1 MLNRLLMSYN
11 YLPLDRKPLF
21 FDQIINLL
29 DYEQLV
35 SITFDAHE
43 QILISKDYLDKKITE
58 GTLLDNINA
67 INGKAIVAS
76 DIGNIQEQ
84 ILVSN
89 AFTEGAILP
98 IPIVKLTL
106 MLKIKSLSY
115 GKSGIDI
122 ETVKRLMEMYN
133 NDMLPVLYD
142 DGNFNDAAIL
152 SQLSL
157 PLIGLGKAYYKGELM
172 AASEA
177 LKKQGWQPLQLKSK
191 EAVALI
197 SGYQFTNACGL
208 FYAKEALSNN
218 AIDKATLAEI
228 TTLLINAANTPT
240 DAIMIDAEKDTIT
253 YQTVDNATLVNAIAQ
268 LPKH

>member
-1 MLNRLLMSYN
+1 MSYN

-43 QILISKDYLDKKITE
+43 QILIGRDYLDKKIAE
-58 GTLLDNINA
+58 GALLDGITTIDGKVIKADEVANIQ
-67 INGKAIVAS
+67 S
-76 DIGNIQEQ
+76 DI
-84 ILVSN
+84 LVRY

-106 MLKIKSLSY
+106 MLKIKSLSF

-122 ETVKRLMEMYN
+122 ETVKRLIEMYN

-157 PLIGLGKAYYKGELM
+157 PLIGLGKVYYKDELM
-172 AASEA
+172 ATSEA
-177 LKKQGWQPLQLKSK
+177 LEKQGWQPLQLKSK
-191 EAVALI
+191 EAIALM
-197 SGYQFTNACGL
+197 SGYQFTNAYGL
-208 FYAKEALSNN
+208 FYAKQAFDNN
-218 AIDKATLAEI
+218 TIDE
-228 TTLLINAANTPT
+228 TTLTNIIATLINAANKPT
-240 DAIMIDAEKDTIT
+240 DAIIIDAQSNTIT
-253 YQTVDNATLVNAIAQ
+253 YETVNNSTLVAAINQ
-268 LPKH
+268 LLQP

>member
-1 MLNRLLMSYN
+1 MSYN

-43 QILISKDYLDKKITE
+43 QILIGRDYLDKKIAD
-58 GTLLDNINA
+58 GALLDNINVIAGKVLESSA
-67 INGKAIVAS
+67 IANVQ
-76 DIGNIQEQ
+76 QEM
-84 ILVSN
+84 LVRS

-98 IPIVKLTL
+98 TPIVKLTL

-133 NDMLPVLYD
+133 NDMLPVLYS
-142 DGNFNDAAIL
+142 DGNFNDVAVL

-157 PLIGLGKAYYKGELM
+157 PLIGLGKVHYQGVLM
-172 AASEA
+172 TTSEA
-177 LKKQGWQPLQLKSK
+177 LEKQGWQALQLKSK
-191 EAVALI
+191 EAIALM
-197 SGYQFTNACGL
+197 SGYQFTNAYGL
-208 FYAKEALSNN
+208 YYAKETLDKKT
-218 AIDKATLAEI
+218 IDRGKLDEIIATLI
-228 TTLLINAANTPT
+228 DAANTPT
-240 DAIMIDAEKDTIT
+240 DAIIIDAQKDAIT
-253 YQTVDNATLVNAIAQ
+253 YQTIDNTALIKSIEQ

>member
-1 MLNRLLMSYN
+1 MSYN

-43 QILISKDYLDKKITE
+43 QILIDRDYLDKKIAE
-58 GTLLDNINA
+58 GALLENINT
-67 INGKAIVAS
+67 INGKAIEAS
-76 DIGNIQEQ
+76 ETATVQKEM
-84 ILVSN
+84 LVRN
-89 AFTEGAILP
+89 TFTEGAILP

-133 NDMLPVLYD
+133 NDMLPVLYSND
-142 DGNFNDAAIL
+142 NFNDAAVL

-157 PLIGLGKAYYKGELM
+157 PLIGLGNVHYKGVLM
-172 AASEA
+172 SVEEA
-177 LKKQGWQPLQLKSK
+177 LEKQGWQALQLKSK
-191 EAVALI
+191 EAIALM
-197 SGYQFTNACGL
+197 SGYQFTNAYGL
-208 FYAKEALSNN
+208 FYAKEA
-218 AIDKATLAEI
+218 IDKKNIDRKKLDEIIAT
-228 TTLLINAANTPT
+228 LINAANTPT
-240 DAIMIDAEKDTIT
+240 DAIIIDAQKDTIS
-253 YQTVDNATLVNAIAQ
+253 YQTIDNTVLVNVIEQ